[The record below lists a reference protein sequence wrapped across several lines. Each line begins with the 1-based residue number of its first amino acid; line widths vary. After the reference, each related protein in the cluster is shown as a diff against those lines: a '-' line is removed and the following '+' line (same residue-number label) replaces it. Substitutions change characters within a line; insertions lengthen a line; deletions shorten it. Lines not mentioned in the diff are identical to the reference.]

1 TQIGG
6 GKRFSGVRT
15 SPYQDDFG
23 YSEGALAM
31 RAGLTFDPA
40 RVRAYVEGGYWRND
54 TLRGWLVR
62 QAKTNPAG
70 KAVVDA
76 SGAVTYGDVA
86 RSVEALAGG
95 LYQAGVRP
103 GDVVAVQLL
112 NTLEYVESFL
122 SISWLGAVMT
132 TLYTTFR
139 GAARGEHVS

>member
-23 YSEGALAM
+23 YSEDALAM
-31 RAGLTFDPA
+31 RAGLAFDPA

-86 RSVEALAGG
+86 RSGEALDARIFTAGG
-95 LYQAGVRP
+95 APRSSH
-103 GDVVAVQLL
+103 
-112 NTLEYVESFL
+112 T
-122 SISWLGAVMT
+122 
-132 TLYTTFR
+132 
-139 GAARGEHVS
+139 